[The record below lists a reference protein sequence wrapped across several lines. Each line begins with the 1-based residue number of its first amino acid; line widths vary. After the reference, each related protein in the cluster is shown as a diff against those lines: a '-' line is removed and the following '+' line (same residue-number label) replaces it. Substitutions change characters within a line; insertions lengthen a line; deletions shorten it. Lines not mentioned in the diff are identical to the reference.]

1 MTHGMW
7 RLMRRIR
14 AAFAYSGGRQRRSFA
29 DICGVVCFTPI
40 SRALLSQVSLHQFG
54 KPQQIRDPQQCA
66 PAADHN
72 LRIRCD
78 DVGPV
83 LRHRADMVSV
93 EAQQEP
99 RAVPVVPLA
108 DADELSSAERMEG
121 VRHAHKTRHRVRRPC
136 ILG

>member
-1 MTHGMW
+1 
-7 RLMRRIR
+7 MRAIGDDC
-14 AAFAYSGGRQRRSFA
+14 AYTGARKRRSFA
-29 DICGVVCFTPI
+29 DECGVVCFTLI
-40 SRALLSQVSLHQFG
+40 SRALLPHVSLHQLG
-54 KPQQIRDPQQCA
+54 KLQQIRDPQQCA
-66 PAADHN
+66 PAADHD

-93 EAQQEP
+93 DAQQEP

-108 DADELSSAERMEG
+108 NADELSSAERMEG
-121 VRHAHKTRHRVRRPC
+121 VRHAHKTRRRVRKPC